1 MTQTNAIATEE
12 QITELANAISNQ
24 AQALAEGRIKGP
36 RSRYAAIKRMQNNL
50 DTLAQWVGDDR

>member
-1 MTQTNAIATEE
+1 MTEAIATEE

-24 AQALAEGRIKGP
+24 AQALAEGRLKGP
-36 RSRYAAIKRMQNNL
+36 RYAAIKRMQNNL